1 MPHKETEHTVV
12 PPAPETIQIGGRKS
26 QLAVRQSEIVRDIIQ
41 RAFPHISC
49 PILALSTLGDKIQT
63 KPLYSFG
70 GKALWTKELEIL
82 LMGAVEEYPR
92 LDMIVHSL
100 KDMPTNL
107 PPDFELGCVLS
118 REDPRD
124 ALVMRQGSAYK
135 LLADLPAGSV
145 VGTSS
150 IRRLAQLLKN
160 YPHLKID
167 SVRGNVQTR
176 LNKLDARDSPFECLI
191 LAAAGLDRIGLGHR
205 ITLCMDAP
213 DMYYAV
219 GQGALGI
226 EIRKGDARVKAV
238 LAQIEDVPTTLCCLA
253 ERSLMRYLEGGCLV
267 PIGVQTRYNGQLQTM
282 RFKGIV
288 VLPDGVRHVED
299 SVEGVVT
306 CAGEA
311 EALGVALGNKLI
323 AQGGKAIL
331 EDIDLTR
338 VHELPTTGTPSISSV
353 EVL

>member
-1 MPHKETEHTVV
+1 MSPSQASQNTV
-12 PPAPETIQIGGRKS
+12 QIGGRKS
-26 QLAVRQSEIVRDIIQ
+26 KLAVRQSEIVRDIIQ
-41 RAFPHISC
+41 SNFPHIDC

-70 GKALWTKELEIL
+70 GKALWTKELELL
-82 LMGAVEEYPR
+82 LMSSVEEYPQ

-107 PPDFELGCVLS
+107 PDTFELGCVLN

-124 ALVMRQGSAYK
+124 ALVMAKGSPFT
-135 LLADLPAGSV
+135 LLRDLPSGSV

-150 IRRLAQLLKN
+150 VRRLAQLMKN
-160 YPHLKID
+160 YPHLRFD

-176 LNKLDARDSPFECLI
+176 LDKLDDEASPFSCLV
-191 LAAAGLDRIGLGHR
+191 LAAAGLTRLGLGHR
-205 ITLCMDAP
+205 ITMCLDAP

-226 EIRKGDARVKAV
+226 EIRKGDTRIKGLLSKLEHMA
-238 LAQIEDVPTTLCCLA
+238 TSFCCLA

-267 PIGVQTRYNGQLQTM
+267 PIGVHTHYDEDTKVL

-288 VLPDGVRHVED
+288 VLPDGLRSVED
-299 SVEGVVT
+299 VVSGQVT
-306 CAGEA
+306 LAQDA
-311 EALGVALGNKLI
+311 EDLGILLGDLLI

-331 EDIDLTR
+331 EEIDFQRINEPPATA
-338 VHELPTTGTPSISSV
+338 VGTPSISSV